1 MCDFID
7 IDAGK
12 IIEGAR
18 ADDVADEIF
27 ELLLDVCNRA
37 IVFCHWKLKLLSFM
51 GDVRL

>member
-18 ADDVADEIF
+18 ADAVADEIF
-27 ELLLDVCNRA
+27 EFLFDVCYGKQYSSVSGN
-37 IVFCHWKLKLLSFM
+37 
-51 GDVRL
+51 